1 MASANVTSV
10 GESFGITVDFDFAVF
25 DAFVLEC
32 ESVSGV
38 LKNADGDAM
47 RVRSIVTHQKA
58 DLVDECVIDLS
69 LVSDTA
75 EGLAAIID
83 AIVSAAGD
91 LRWWA
96 DAVKKEYSYIE
107 NEARASGL
115 IVKGGY
121 VTISSPADE
130 ELVKAFNGYKE
141 RASIQAGN
149 LVRAHNVFSSEL
161 DKLKIGTYE
170 QLISPVFDALKQQV
184 MPDPN
189 HPWLNDMAYVENMTS
204 LGGKAARAYYV
215 YKTTGRRVKVS
226 SLFTKG
232 WWEEFLAKLPGKW
245 KRVPAIPRAIKVVEG
260 VGRAAGIIGIPL
272 SGIATA
278 YDTYNEDTVKHPEW
292 GTGHKVA
299 RATVK
304 GVCAAGGA
312 YIGSAAGSALGAE
325 AGAAIGALFPAAA
338 PVTVATGK
346 FLGGIGGGL
355 SGGEIGE
362 WVGDWANEQGVERIV
377 RALG

>member
-1 MASANVTSV
+1 MASTNVPSV
-10 GESFGITVDFDFAVF
+10 GESFGITLDFDFAAF

-32 ESVSGV
+32 ERASGV
-38 LKNADGDAM
+38 LKNADGDTM
-47 RVRSIVTHQKA
+47 RVRSIIVNQKA
-58 DLVDECVIDLS
+58 DLVDDCAIDLS

-96 DAVKKEYSYIE
+96 NAAKEEYSYIE
-107 NEARASGL
+107 NGARAWGL
-115 IVKGGY
+115 VVEGGY
-121 VTISSPADE
+121 VTISSPDDE
-130 ELVKAFNGYKE
+130 ELAKAFNEYKE
-141 RASIQAGN
+141 RADIQAGN
-149 LVRAHNVFSSEL
+149 LARAHNVFSSEL

-170 QLISPVFDALKQQV
+170 QLIEPVFDALKQQV

-189 HPWLNDMAYVENMTS
+189 HPWLNDMAYVKNMTS
-204 LGGKAARAYYV
+204 LGGKAARAYFV

-232 WWEEFLAKLPGKW
+232 WWEEFCAKLPGKW
-245 KRVPAIPRAIKVVEG
+245 KRSSTPRAIKVVEG
-260 VGRAAGIIGIPL
+260 LGRAAGTIGIAL

-304 GVCAAGGA
+304 AVSATAGG
-312 YIGSAAGSALGAE
+312 YLGSAAGSYLGGQ

-338 PVTVATGK
+338 PFTAAAGE

-355 SGGEIGE
+355 IGGELGE
-362 WVGDWANEQGVERIV
+362 RFGDFANEQGVERIV